1 MKLSLTRFLFAVIV
15 AGTFATS
22 ANAETKK
29 FDAPRSQGYM
39 LDWCLRWGKMESPD
53 RCGKP
58 VAESFCKSQ
67 GFKRSVG
74 NKKWND
80 PRKPTRQIASGDV
93 CNAQFCDSFKY
104 IKCEK

>member
-1 MKLSLTRFLFAVIV
+1 MKLRLTRMLLVIV
-15 AGTFATS
+15 MSGTFTAT
-22 ANAETKK
+22 ANAETKQ
-29 FDAPRSQGYM
+29 FSAPHSQGYL
-39 LDWCLRWGKMESPD
+39 LDWCLRWGKQESPD

-67 GFKRSVG
+67 GYKRSVG

-80 PRKPTRQIASGDV
+80 PGKSTRQIASGDV